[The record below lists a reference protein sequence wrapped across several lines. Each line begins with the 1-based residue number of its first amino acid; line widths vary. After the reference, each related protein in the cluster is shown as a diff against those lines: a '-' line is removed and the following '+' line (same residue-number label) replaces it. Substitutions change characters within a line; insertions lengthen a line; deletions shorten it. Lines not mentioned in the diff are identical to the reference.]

1 MVSHHKNCSGWTSS
15 ADYIPCTHCG
25 ARFKQFRS
33 IQTHN
38 EKCHN
43 NLFRFIALP
52 SRVTRHILLF
62 SNTSTSQSNSQ
73 SSVETRSWCSPPP
86 LPVTPDIVPRCLH
99 ISSYRLLLYFSRCDR
114 FPKIFT
120 VKDTAN
126 PPPPLQLSLAQWP
139 CPRPPRP
146 PTRS

>member
-43 NLFRFIALP
+43 NLFRYKALP

-86 LPVTPDIVPRCLH
+86 LPVTPDIVPRYLH
-99 ISSYRLLLYFSRCDR
+99 ISSYRLLISISK
-114 FPKIFT
+114 KIFM
-120 VKDTAN
+120 
-126 PPPPLQLSLAQWP
+126 LLAV
-139 CPRPPRP
+139 
-146 PTRS
+146 RSFL

>member
-43 NLFRFIALP
+43 NLFRY
-52 SRVTRHILLF
+52 VT
-62 SNTSTSQSNSQ
+62 
-73 SSVETRSWCSPPP
+73 
-86 LPVTPDIVPRCLH
+86 
-99 ISSYRLLLYFSRCDR
+99 
-114 FPKIFT
+114 
-120 VKDTAN
+120 
-126 PPPPLQLSLAQWP
+126 
-139 CPRPPRP
+139 
-146 PTRS
+146 